1 VIGQVSRKNADWRG
15 SNRSRIPTL
24 AVLLLGGLASFAG
37 PSAIAQQ
44 VSREQDIGTLRLG
57 QRIKVDDGSCP
68 AGQVKEI
75 SGTKMTATGVARS
88 AKCVP
93 RVGAKTS
100 PSKQYSQ

>member
-1 VIGQVSRKNADWRG
+1 MSY
-15 SNRSRIPTL
+15 RSRIPTL
-24 AVLLLGGLASFAG
+24 AVLLLGVACLAG
-37 PSAIAQQ
+37 TSATAQQ

-75 SGTKMTATGVARS
+75 SGTKMTAAGVARS

-93 RVGAKTS
+93 RLGAKTS
-100 PSKQYSQ
+100 PTKQYAQ